1 MKLRATEIPI
11 ATPMPAVPPPP
22 TATAIAATT
31 AEMAEPLVL
40 VTETGPAL
48 RMSLPWKYAFVV
60 PVTELIATAPAP
72 AIATPA
78 VPPIPTA
85 SAAAAATTL
94 IVARETVR

>member
-1 MKLRATEIPI
+1 MKLRATEMPI

-48 RMSLPWKYAFVV
+48 RMSLPSK
-60 PVTELIATAPAP
+60 
-72 AIATPA
+72 
-78 VPPIPTA
+78 
-85 SAAAAATTL
+85 
-94 IVARETVR
+94 